1 MQDLWLKNLD
11 QFRELGYV
19 LSKRCLGPPR
29 RCQSRE
35 DPVIGHAMNLYFA
48 LRDEMPLENGEARSR
63 HHMWIKARSKL
74 RTHDVVGANRVSGL
88 HFRQRI
94 SDDVQDAPWCLAQC
108 SGRSTKGDRC

>member
-1 MQDLWLKNLD
+1 MQDLWLKNVD
-11 QFRELGYV
+11 QFRQLGYV
-19 LSKRCLGPPR
+19 LSKRSLWPTRWGE
-29 RCQSRE
+29 SRQ
-35 DPVIGHAMNLYFA
+35 DPVIGHCVNVHFF
-48 LRDEMPLENGEARSR
+48 RGDEMSLEHRESRSR

-108 SGRSTKGDRC
+108 SGRPTKGDRC